1 MRVHRRAR
9 KVGSTVITVPRE
21 RARREDAMIKER
33 EGRLMADP
41 QPEKNCES
49 GICCAF
55 IDSYIGLLGRGH
67 ARLEDPCP

>member
-1 MRVHRRAR
+1 MHRRAR

-33 EGRLMADP
+33 EGRLMADHSS
-41 QPEKNCES
+41 EELRVRDLHDS
-49 GICCAF
+49 H
-55 IDSYIGLLGRGH
+55 SYIGPLGRGH